1 MFLFCSLMDTQAPLD
16 RDEAMLARIAEL
28 DLALAE
34 KLHAAAMTAE
44 EPAEVASLARAYQKA
59 ARSLRQSLA
68 LKARLKRDLKR
79 EARGEPSPED
89 AARVEKRAETVRK
102 AVTRV
107 IFTETEGEAAD
118 WLSSLLEER
127 IDLRIRQTAGVDITT
142 LDEMVAEVCED
153 LNLPKDTAERWRELP
168 DPPTS
173 PIAAAMAGGGPLADP
188 GERPGEERVVEG
200 AGLELSG

>member
-1 MFLFCSLMDTQAPLD
+1 MDAQTPLD
-16 RDEAMLARIAEL
+16 CDEAMLARIAEL
-28 DLALAE
+28 DLSLAE
-34 KLHAAAMTAE
+34 KLHAAAMAAEDPAETAE
-44 EPAEVASLARAYQKA
+44 LARAYQKT

-68 LKARLKRDLKR
+68 LKARLKR
-79 EARGEPSPED
+79 ESRGEPSTED
-89 AARVEKRAETVRK
+89 AARVEARAKTVRR

-118 WLSSLLEER
+118 WLCSLLEER

-153 LNLPKDTAERWRELP
+153 LNLDADTAKRWRELP

-173 PIAAAMAGGGPLADP
+173 PIAAAMAGGGPPA
-188 GERPGEERVVEG
+188 EERVVEG
-200 AGLELSG
+200 AGLRLSG